1 MIWYNSLFNSFT
13 EVSTLSITEN
23 KNVSSANNF
32 SFDDMPP
39 DRSVIST
46 KTRRGPRI
54 DP

>member
-1 MIWYNSLFNSFT
+1 MIWYKSLFNSFA